1 MKSFLGPENSFI
13 SKVLIFKILKFIL
26 SNYPVK
32 NYPGMKIKTTLIA
45 LILLPLSLFAK
56 EGMWLPYLLQQLNE
70 PEMKDMGMRI
80 SASDIYSINKA
91 SIKDAIVQFGGGCT
105 GEVVSDQG
113 LLLTNH
119 HCGYGQIQKHSTLDH
134 DYLTNGF
141 WSSSIEE
148 ELPNPGLTVT
158 FLVRMEDVTKQ
169 ITAGVRLGMNESERN
184 KIIIQNS
191 NRIGIEAIKGTHY
204 EARIRPFYNG
214 NQFILMISE
223 TFRDIRLVGA
233 PPSNI
238 GKFGGDTD
246 NWMWPRHTG
255 DFSIFRIY
263 ADKNGNPADY
273 AKTNVPYKPK
283 YSLPISLKGV
293 NKGDFT
299 FVFGYPGRTQEYVT
313 SQAVQLTAEIRNPVS
328 IKLRDTRLNIMNEF
342 QKQDPMVRI
351 QYAAKNA
358 GIANGWKKMI
368 GESKGI
374 KRLDGVT
381 KKVEFEKQFADWV
394 NSSPEN
400 KKQYGTILLQ
410 FSEIYSE
417 LTPLSL
423 ASTYFTEGIK
433 GIEAVNFADSYT
445 KLVKL
450 CQRKGTKPE
459 EIVKFVDTC
468 KIYSKSF
475 FKDYYQPIDKKIF
488 ASLIKT
494 VVKEMDQK
502 YLPPVIS
509 DLSKK
514 YKGDY
519 QAMADKLFEQ
529 SFFTS
534 QEKVTALLKDFKQ
547 KDYRK
552 IVKDPLF
559 KIVFESHASF
569 DTKGTERL
577 KSLQVQ
583 LDSLQR
589 IYMKAQMEMQPNK
602 RFYPDANSTLRVA
615 YGKVDDYKP
624 TDGIQYQYFTTL
636 DGIMEKENPDVY
648 DYVVEKKLK
657 DLYKTKD
664 FGQYADKDGT
674 IHVGFIASNH
684 TTGGNSGSPVMD
696 ADGNLLGLN
705 FDRNWEGT
713 MSDIMYDPD
722 QCRNI
727 TLDIR
732 YCLFIIDKYAGANR
746 LINEMKL
753 VQ

>member
-1 MKSFLGPENSFI
+1 
-13 SKVLIFKILKFIL
+13 
-26 SNYPVK
+26 
-32 NYPGMKIKTTLIA
+32 MKIKTFIIFLIF
-45 LILLPLSLFAK
+45 LPLSLFAK
-56 EGMWLPYLLQQLNE
+56 EGIWLPYLLQQLNE
-70 PEMKDMGMRI
+70 PEMKEMGMRI
-80 SASDIYSINKA
+80 SASDIYNINKA

-105 GEVVSDQG
+105 GEVVSEQG

-119 HCGYGQIQKHSTLDH
+119 HCGYGSIQRHSALDH

-141 WSSSIEE
+141 WSRSLEE

-158 FLVRMEDVTKQ
+158 FLIRMEDVTKQ
-169 ITAGVRLGMNESERN
+169 ITVGIKPAMNESERN
-184 KIIIQNS
+184 KIILRNS
-191 NRIGIEAIKGTHY
+191 ERITGEAIKGTYY
-204 EARIRPFYNG
+204 EARVRPFYYG
-214 NQFILMISE
+214 NQYILMVSE

-255 DFSIFRIY
+255 DFSVFRIY
-263 ADKNGNPADY
+263 ADKEGNPANY

-283 YSLPISLKGV
+283 YFLPVSLRGV

-299 FVFGYPGRTQEYVT
+299 FVFGYPGKTQEYVT

-328 IKLRDTRLNIMNEF
+328 IKLRDARLNIMNEF
-342 QKQDPMVRI
+342 QKQDPLVRI

-374 KRLDGVT
+374 KRLNGVA
-381 KKVEFEKQFADWV
+381 KKLAFEKQFTDWV
-394 NSSPEN
+394 NSTPEN
-400 KKQYGTILLQ
+400 KEQYGKILPE
-410 FSEIYSE
+410 FDKIYSE
-417 LTPLSL
+417 FAPLSL
-423 ASTYFTEGIK
+423 ASVYYTEGIM
-433 GIEAVNFADSYT
+433 GSEAINYANGYA
-445 KLVKL
+445 KLVTL
-450 CQRKGTKPE
+450 CQNKETKPE
-459 EIVKFVDTC
+459 DITKLIDAY
-468 KIYSKSF
+468 KSSAKSF

-488 ASLIKT
+488 ANLINT

-502 YLPPVIS
+502 YLPPVLS
-509 DLSKK
+509 DLAKK
-514 YKGDY
+514 QKNDFRTI
-519 QAMADKLFEQ
+519 ADKLFAK
-529 SFFTS
+529 SIFTS
-534 QEKVTALLKDFKQ
+534 QEKVLAFLGNFKQ
-547 KDYRK
+547 KDYQK
-552 IVKDPLF
+552 ILKDPLF
-559 KIVFESHASF
+559 KIAFESRTSF
-569 DTKGTERL
+569 ETKGSERL
-577 KSLQVQ
+577 ISLQAQ

-589 IYMKAQMEMQPNK
+589 IYMKAQMEMQPDK

-615 YGKVDDYKP
+615 YGKVDDYIP
-624 TDGIQYQYFTTL
+624 ADGIRYQYFTTL

-657 DLYKTKD
+657 DLYTTKD
-664 FGQYADKDGT
+664 FGPYADKDGRL
-674 IHVGFIASNH
+674 HVGFIASNH
-684 TTGGNSGSPVMD
+684 TTGGNSGSPVLD

-713 MSDIMYDPD
+713 MSDLMYDPD

-732 YCLFIIDKYAGANR
+732 YCLFIIDKFAGANR

-753 VQ
+753 IR

>member
-1 MKSFLGPENSFI
+1 
-13 SKVLIFKILKFIL
+13 
-26 SNYPVK
+26 
-32 NYPGMKIKTTLIA
+32 MKIKTLLIS
-45 LILLPLSLFAK
+45 LILLPFSLFAK
-56 EGMWLPYLLQQLNE
+56 EGIWLPYLLQQLNE
-70 PEMKDMGMRI
+70 PEMKEMGMRI
-80 SASDIYSINKA
+80 SASDIYDINKT

-119 HCGYGQIQKHSTLDH
+119 HCGYGSIQRHSSLAH

-141 WSSSIEE
+141 WSNSMEE

-169 ITAGVRLGMNESERN
+169 IIAGVKKEMTEAERN
-184 KIIIQNS
+184 KIILQNS
-191 NRIGIEAIKGTHY
+191 DRIAQAAIKGTHY
-204 EARIRPFYNG
+204 EARVRPFYYG
-214 NQFILMISE
+214 NQYILMISE

-273 AKTNVPYKPK
+273 AKTNIPYKPK

-299 FVFGYPGRTQEYVT
+299 FVFGYPGRTQEYIP
-313 SQAVQLTAEIRNPVS
+313 SQAVQLQAEIRNPVS

-342 QKQDPMVRI
+342 QKQDPLVRI

-374 KRLDGVT
+374 KRLNGVT
-381 KKVEFEKQFADWV
+381 KKQEYEKQFTDWV
-394 NSSPEN
+394 NATPQN
-400 KKQYGTILLQ
+400 KEQYGKLLPV
-410 FSEIYSE
+410 FADIYAE
-417 LTPLSL
+417 MTPLSL
-423 ASTYFTEGIK
+423 ASAYFTEGIV
-433 GIEAVNFADSYT
+433 GSEAVSYADGYA
-445 KLVKL
+445 KLVTL
-450 CQRKGTKPE
+450 CQNKEAKPE
-459 EIVKFVDTC
+459 EI
-468 KIYSKSF
+468 SKLIESYKRGSQSF

-488 ASLIKT
+488 ANLIKT
-494 VVKEMDQK
+494 VVKDMDSK
-502 YLPPVIS
+502 YLPPV
-509 DLSKK
+509 LAELAKK
-514 YKGDY
+514 YKDDY
-519 QAMADKLFEQ
+519 QSMADKLFEQ

-534 QEKVTALLKDFKQ
+534 QEKVTALLNDFKQ

-552 IVKDPLF
+552 IIKDPLF
-559 KIVFESHASF
+559 NIAFESRASLE
-569 DTKGTERL
+569 TKGSERL
-577 KSLQVQ
+577 KILQIQ

-589 IYMKAQMEMQPNK
+589 IYMKAQIEMQPDK

-624 TDGIQYQYFTTL
+624 ADGIRYQYFTTL

-657 DLYKTKD
+657 HLYKTKD
-664 FGQYADKDGT
+664 FGPYADKDGSL
-674 IHVGFIASNH
+674 HVGFIASNH
-684 TTGGNSGSPVMD
+684 TTGGNSGSPVLD

-713 MSDIMYDPD
+713 MSDLMYDPD

-732 YCLFIIDKYAGANR
+732 YCLFIIDKFAGAKR
-746 LINEMKL
+746 LINEMKM

>member
-1 MKSFLGPENSFI
+1 
-13 SKVLIFKILKFIL
+13 
-26 SNYPVK
+26 
-32 NYPGMKIKTTLIA
+32 MKIKTLLIS
-45 LILLPLSLFAK
+45 LIILPLSLFAK
-56 EGMWLPYLLQQLNE
+56 EGIWLPYLLQQLNE
-70 PEMKDMGMRI
+70 PEMKEMGMRI
-80 SASDIYSINKA
+80 SASDIYDINKT

-119 HCGYGQIQKHSTLDH
+119 HCGYGSIQRHSSLAH

-141 WSSSIEE
+141 WSNSLEE

-169 ITAGVRLGMNESERN
+169 IIAGIHKGMTEAERN
-184 KIIIQNS
+184 KIILQNS
-191 NRIGIEAIKGTHY
+191 ERIAMASIKGTHY
-204 EARIRPFYNG
+204 EARVRPFYYG
-214 NQFILMISE
+214 NQYILMISE

-255 DFSIFRIY
+255 DFSVFRIY
-263 ADKNGNPADY
+263 ADKDGNPTDY

-283 YSLPISLKGV
+283 YSLPVSLKGV

-299 FVFGYPGRTQEYVT
+299 FVFGYPGRTQEYIP
-313 SQAVQLTAEIRNPVS
+313 SQGIQLQAEIRNPVS

-342 QKQDPMVRI
+342 QKQDPLVRI

-374 KRLDGVT
+374 KRLNGVT
-381 KKVEFEKQFADWV
+381 KKQEYEKQFTDWV
-394 NSSPEN
+394 NANAQN
-400 KKQYGTILLQ
+400 KEQYGKILPQ
-410 FSEIYSE
+410 FADIYAE
-417 LTPLSL
+417 MTPLSM
-423 ASTYFTEGIK
+423 ASAYFTEGIM
-433 GIEAVNFADSYT
+433 GSEAVSYADSYA
-445 KLVKL
+445 KLVTL
-450 CQRKGTKPE
+450 CQNKDAKPD
-459 EIVKFVDTC
+459 EIAKLVEGYKR
-468 KIYSKSF
+468 SSQSF

-488 ASLIKT
+488 ANLIKT
-494 VVKEMDQK
+494 VVKDMDPK
-502 YLPPVIS
+502 YLPPV
-509 DLSKK
+509 LAELAKR
-514 YKGDY
+514 YKDDY
-519 QAMADKLFEQ
+519 LAMADQLFEK

-534 QEKVTALLKDFKQ
+534 QEKVSALLTSFKQ
-547 KDYRK
+547 NDYRK
-552 IVKDPLF
+552 IIKDPLF
-559 KIVFESHASF
+559 NIAFESRASLE
-569 DTKGTERL
+569 TKGSERL
-577 KSLQVQ
+577 KVLQIQ

-589 IYMKAQMEMQPNK
+589 IYMKAQMEMQPDK
-602 RFYPDANSTLRVA
+602 RFYPDANSTLRIA

-624 TDGIQYQYFTTL
+624 ADAVGYQYFTTL

-657 DLYKTKD
+657 ELYKAKD
-664 FGQYADKDGT
+664 FGPYADKDGHM
-674 IHVGFIASNH
+674 HVGFIASNH
-684 TTGGNSGSPVMD
+684 TTGGNSGSPVLD

-713 MSDIMYDPD
+713 MSDLMYDPD

-732 YCLFIIDKYAGANR
+732 YCLFIIDKFAGAKR
-746 LINEMKL
+746 LINEMKM

>member
-1 MKSFLGPENSFI
+1 
-13 SKVLIFKILKFIL
+13 
-26 SNYPVK
+26 
-32 NYPGMKIKTTLIA
+32 
-45 LILLPLSLFAK
+45 
-56 EGMWLPYLLQQLNE
+56 LQQLNE
-70 PEMKDMGMRI
+70 PEMKEMGMRI
-80 SASDIYSINKA
+80 SASDIYDINKT

-119 HCGYGQIQKHSTLDH
+119 HCGYGSIQRHSSLAH

-141 WSSSIEE
+141 WSNSLEE

-169 ITAGVRLGMNESERN
+169 IIAGIHKGMTEAERN
-184 KIIIQNS
+184 KIILQNS
-191 NRIGIEAIKGTHY
+191 ERIAMASIKGTHY
-204 EARIRPFYNG
+204 EARVRPFYYG
-214 NQFILMISE
+214 NQYILMISE

-255 DFSIFRIY
+255 DFSVFRIY
-263 ADKNGNPADY
+263 ADKDGNPTDY

-283 YSLPISLKGV
+283 YSLPVSLKGV

-299 FVFGYPGRTQEYVT
+299 FVFGYPGRTQEYIP
-313 SQAVQLTAEIRNPVS
+313 SQGIQLQAEIRNPVS

-342 QKQDPMVRI
+342 QKQDPLVRI

-374 KRLDGVT
+374 KRLNGVT
-381 KKVEFEKQFADWV
+381 KKQEYEKQFTDWV
-394 NSSPEN
+394 NANAQN
-400 KKQYGTILLQ
+400 KEQYGKILPQ
-410 FSEIYSE
+410 FADIYAE
-417 LTPLSL
+417 MTPLSM
-423 ASTYFTEGIK
+423 ASAYFTEGIM
-433 GIEAVNFADSYT
+433 GSEAVSYADSYA
-445 KLVKL
+445 KLVTL
-450 CQRKGTKPE
+450 CQNKDAKPD
-459 EIVKFVDTC
+459 EIAKLVEGYKR
-468 KIYSKSF
+468 SSQSF

-488 ASLIKT
+488 ANLIKT
-494 VVKEMDQK
+494 VVKDMDPK
-502 YLPPVIS
+502 YLPPV
-509 DLSKK
+509 LAELAKR
-514 YKGDY
+514 YKDDY
-519 QAMADKLFEQ
+519 LAMADQLFEK

-534 QEKVTALLKDFKQ
+534 QEKVSALLTSFKQ
-547 KDYRK
+547 NDYRK
-552 IVKDPLF
+552 IIKDPLF
-559 KIVFESHASF
+559 NIAFESRASLE
-569 DTKGTERL
+569 TKGSERL
-577 KSLQVQ
+577 KVLQIQ

-589 IYMKAQMEMQPNK
+589 IYMKAQMEMQPDK
-602 RFYPDANSTLRVA
+602 RFYPDANSTLRIA

-624 TDGIQYQYFTTL
+624 ADAVGYQYFTTL

-657 DLYKTKD
+657 ELYKAKD
-664 FGQYADKDGT
+664 FGPYADKDGHM
-674 IHVGFIASNH
+674 HVGFIASNH
-684 TTGGNSGSPVMD
+684 TTGGNSGSPVLD

-713 MSDIMYDPD
+713 MSDLMYDPD

-732 YCLFIIDKYAGANR
+732 YCLFIIDKFAGAKR
-746 LINEMKL
+746 LINEMKM

>member
-1 MKSFLGPENSFI
+1 MKLKILII
-13 SKVLIFKILKFIL
+13 SLIF
-26 SNYPVK
+26 
-32 NYPGMKIKTTLIA
+32 
-45 LILLPLSLFAK
+45 LPLSLFAK
-56 EGMWLPYLLQQLNE
+56 EGIWLPYLLQQLNE
-70 PEMKDMGMRI
+70 PEMKEMGMRI
-80 SASDIYSINKA
+80 SASDIYDINKA

-119 HCGYGQIQKHSTLDH
+119 HCGYGSIQRHSTLDH

-141 WSSSIEE
+141 WSNSLEE

-158 FLVRMEDVTKQ
+158 FLVRMDDVTKQ
-169 ITAGVRLGMNESERN
+169 ITAGIKPGMNESERN
-184 KIIIQNS
+184 KIVLQNS
-191 NRIGIEAIKGTHY
+191 ERIAKEAVKGSHY
-204 EARIRPFYNG
+204 EARIRPFYYG
-214 NQFILMISE
+214 NQYILMISE

-246 NWMWPRHTG
+246 NWMWPRHAG

-273 AKTNVPYKPK
+273 SKTNVPYKPK

-299 FVFGYPGRTQEYVT
+299 FVFGYPGRTQEYIP

-328 IKLRDTRLNIMNEF
+328 IKLRDARLNIMNEF
-342 QKQDPMVRI
+342 QQQDPLVRI

-374 KRLDGVT
+374 KRLNGVS
-381 KKVEFEKQFADWV
+381 KKLEFEKQFTDWV
-394 NSSPEN
+394 NSTPEN
-400 KKQYGTILLQ
+400 KEHYGKILP
-410 FSEIYSE
+410 FFAEIYTE

-423 ASTYFTEGIK
+423 ASTYFTEGIM
-433 GIEAVNFADSYT
+433 GSEAINYADGYS
-445 KLVKL
+445 KLVML
-450 CQRKGTKPE
+450 CQNKETKPE
-459 EIVKFVDTC
+459 EITKLIDSY
-468 KIYSKSF
+468 KLYAQSF

-488 ASLIKT
+488 ATLIKT
-494 VVKEMDQK
+494 VVKEMDPT
-502 YLPPVIS
+502 YLPPV
-509 DLSKK
+509 LSNLAKK
-514 YKGDY
+514 QNNDF
-519 QAMADKLFEQ
+519 QAIANRLFEQ
-529 SFFTS
+529 SIFTS
-534 QEKVTALLKDFKQ
+534 KEKIMMFLNNFKQ

-552 IVKDPLF
+552 IIKDPLF
-559 KIVFESHASF
+559 NIAFESHAF
-569 DTKGTERL
+569 YETKGSERL
-577 KSLQVQ
+577 KSLQTQ

-615 YGKVDDYKP
+615 YGRVDDYKP
-624 TDGIQYQYFTTL
+624 ADGIRYQYFTTL
-636 DGIMEKENPDVY
+636 NGIMEKENPDVY

-657 DLYKTKD
+657 NLYKTKD
-664 FGQYADKDGT
+664 YGPYADKDGQM
-674 IHVGFIASNH
+674 HVGFIASNH
-684 TTGGNSGSPVMD
+684 TTGGNSGSPVLD

-713 MSDIMYDPD
+713 MSDLMYDPD

-732 YCLFIIDKYAGANR
+732 YCLFIIDKFAGAKR